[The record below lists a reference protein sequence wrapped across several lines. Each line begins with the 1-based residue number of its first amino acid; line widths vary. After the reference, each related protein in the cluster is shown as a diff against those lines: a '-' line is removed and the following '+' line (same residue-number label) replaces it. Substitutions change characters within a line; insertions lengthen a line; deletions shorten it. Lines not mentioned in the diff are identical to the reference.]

1 MVKEENECKIIFNIF
16 LVHKNI
22 GKEKKKESKKERK
35 KEITKERTKQR
46 KKERKKVHKIILCI
60 HTVFVYHGLGIILH
74 FTVYR
79 LYRFY
84 R

>member
-1 MVKEENECKIIFNIF
+1 MVQEENECKIIFILF
-16 LVHKNI
+16 LVHNNI
-22 GKEKKKESKKERK
+22 AKREKRRKKERK
-35 KEITKERTKQR
+35 KEQKKERTN
-46 KKERKKVHKIILCI
+46 KERKKVHKIILCI
-60 HTVFVYHGLGIILH
+60 HTVFVYHGLGIILP